1 MIVAGTG
8 HRELRDRDWIAA
20 QTEKALIDM
29 GASLVYTGMA
39 SGFDLLLAK
48 TAWGLGIPFIA
59 ARPWRGHTPRVA
71 DQYDYNRALQ
81 LAQDVV
87 DVLPNMEYPGAW
99 AYQKRN
105 EYMVDNAD
113 AVLAVLESGKRG
125 GTYNCVKYATGKTVR
140 IIDPLMKEV
149 WNVETVPKRKLAP

>member
-8 HRELRDRDWIAA
+8 HRDLRDRDWIAA

-29 GASLVYTGMA
+29 GALLVYTGMA

-59 ARPWRGHTPRVA
+59 VKPWRGHKPRVA

-81 LAQDVV
+81 FAVEV
-87 DVLPNMEYPGAW
+87 IDVLPNTEYPGAW

-113 AVLAVLESGKRG
+113 AVLGLLEAGKKG
-125 GTYNCVKYATGKTVR
+125 GTYNCLKYASGKMPMKV
-140 IIDPLMKEV
+140 IDPLMREV
-149 WNVETVPKRKLAP
+149 WDIERSVQE

>member
-8 HRELRDRDWIAA
+8 HRDLRDRDWIAA
-20 QTEKALIDM
+20 ETEKALIDLR
-29 GASLVYTGMA
+29 ASLVYVGMA

-59 ARPWRGHTPRVA
+59 AKPWRGHQPRRA
-71 DQYDYNRALQ
+71 DEYDYNRALQ
-81 LAQDVV
+81 YAVEVV
-87 DVLPNMEYPGAW
+87 DVLPNQEYPGAW

-113 AVLAVLESGKRG
+113 RVLALFEHGSKGGTFNCLKYADGKRPI
-125 GTYNCVKYATGKTVR
+125 T
-140 IIDPLMKEV
+140 IIDPLLKEV
-149 WNVETVPKRKLAP
+149 RQCP

>member
-20 QTEKALIDM
+20 ETEKALIDM

-48 TAWGLGIPFIA
+48 TAWGLKIPFIA
-59 ARPWRGHTPRVA
+59 VRPWKGHKPRIA
-71 DQYDYNRALQ
+71 DRYDYSRAIQ
-81 LAQDVV
+81 LAEEVV
-87 DVLPNMEYPGAW
+87 DVLPNEDYPGVW

-113 AVLAVLESGKRG
+113 ALLSLFEDGTKG
-125 GTYNCVKYATGKTVR
+125 GTFRCLKYAYGKKPMR

-149 WNVETVPKRKLAP
+149 RDVEAISK

>member
-8 HRELRDRDWIAA
+8 HRDLRDRDWIAA
-20 QTEKALIDM
+20 ETERALIDM
-29 GASLVYTGMA
+29 GALLVYVGMA

-59 ARPWRGHTPRVA
+59 AKPWKGHQPRKA
-71 DQYDYNRALQ
+71 DHYDYHRALQ
-81 LAQDVV
+81 LAAEVV
-87 DVLPNMEYPGAW
+87 DVLPNTEYPGAW

-113 AVLAVLESGKRG
+113 AVLALFEDGTRG
-125 GTYNCVKYATGKTVR
+125 GTFNCLKYADGKKPMR
-140 IIDPLMKEV
+140 IIDPLLREV
-149 WNVETVPKRKLAP
+149 RDVEAVSKRDLA